1 MFGMVRVLWC
11 TYNETKKNNIRAM
24 KATTKTNRIAQATL
38 IALALFLGSFTYSA
52 QAGSGSKN
60 SRNAETSAAAVRLES
75 FSLGIEKSISYN
87 APSVAEDAATLEMEE
102 AVMRLDEIAS
112 VQEAGAAYV
121 APCVC
126 DDTDLQTAI
135 ENMDD
140 LANRFEG
147 FLAYNAPA
155 VSE

>member
-1 MFGMVRVLWC
+1 MVRIQR
-11 TYNETKKNNIRAM
+11 NQKNNIHAM

-38 IALALFLGSFTYSA
+38 IAIALVLVSFTQPA

-60 SRNAETSAAAVRLES
+60 SGKVETSAAAARLES
-75 FSLGIEKSISYN
+75 YSLGFEKSITYN
-87 APSVAEDAATLEMEE
+87 APSVAEDAASLEMEE
-102 AVMRLDEIAS
+102 ALRRLDEIAA

-126 DDTDLQTAI
+126 DDTDLQTAY

-140 LANRFEG
+140 LSGRIES

-155 VSE
+155 ITE